1 MRRDIT
7 GQPTGIERPLFLVFF
22 GSLGFAGCLAL
33 LAGAMIAPF
42 FVPEYDWVS
51 DTISDLAAGE
61 HRRIMDFALYGFA
74 AGLLATALATSHAH
88 LGGVFWSAGV
98 FSLAVLAVLVTIIA
112 ARDEYGDGDHDGV
125 VIHTELVYGLGVF
138 FLATALC
145 MARGIGDHHPWAMRT
160 LFALGCLWALMAPAF
175 FLMPT
180 SVDGLFERLLGLVA
194 VGMLCTLCTVMVTR
208 GWRAFGSD

>member
-88 LGGVFWSAGV
+88 LGGVFWSAVGSPN
-98 FSLAVLAVLVTIIA
+98 SLDSRLQPV
-112 ARDEYGDGDHDGV
+112 
-125 VIHTELVYGLGVF
+125 
-138 FLATALC
+138 
-145 MARGIGDHHPWAMRT
+145 MS
-160 LFALGCLWALMAPAF
+160 
-175 FLMPT
+175 MPT
-180 SVDGLFERLLGLVA
+180 SASRSS
-194 VGMLCTLCTVMVTR
+194 
-208 GWRAFGSD
+208 W

>member
-1 MRRDIT
+1 MPDDIT
-7 GQPTGIERPLFLVFF
+7 GHSTRTERPFFLIFF
-22 GSLGFAGCLAL
+22 GSLGVAGCLAL
-33 LAGAMIAPF
+33 VAGTMIAPI
-42 FVPEYDWVS
+42 FVPDYDWIS

-88 LGGVFWSAGV
+88 LGGIAWSAGV

-112 ARDEYGDGDHDGV
+112 ARDEYGDGDTGGV

-145 MARGIGDHHPWAMRT
+145 MARGMGAQHRRAMRA
-160 LFALGCLWALMAPAF
+160 LLALGALWALMAPAF

-180 SVDGLFERLLGLVA
+180 SMDGLFERLLGLVA
-194 VGMLCTLCTVMVTR
+194 IGIVCTLCAVMIAR
-208 GWRAFGSD
+208 GRRALRAA